1 MSQPINTALYMNDK
15 CHLSVRRDFPISTPE
30 NDEVLVKVLFSGVN
44 PADVKHGQQLGIR
57 PVVLGYDFSGHIVS
71 APPGSTFKVGDA
83 VAGTTPTGLGR
94 PARFG
99 THQDYVACPADRVFP
114 VPKNLPMPDAAC
126 LTVVAST
133 AADVIFN
140 LFNLPPLPT
149 NDQPAAPA
157 SNPGGTM
164 LVWGGSTAVGSSAVQ
179 YARASGVRT
188 IIATASASRHEMLRG
203 LGATH
208 CFDYRDADVEEQ
220 IASLLREQG
229 LDPIRYALDAAGSPK
244 GSGGASSAERMSR
257 CASPDAV
264 RVSVVFGDPSI
275 GMAFADRSR
284 DVSLRV
290 EGVPHPITI
299 PRDQPK
305 AAKVK
310 DALDWTVR
318 NYGNGFVLPLVD
330 VWSGKSEDALEQIK
344 LVADWGKFGKLA
356 IQHPLL

>member
-1 MSQPINTALYMNDK
+1 MSQPTNTALYMDDD
-15 CHLSVRRDFPISTPE
+15 CRLSVKREFPILTPE

-71 APPGSTFKVGDA
+71 APPGSTFKAGDA

-99 THQDYVACPADRVFP
+99 THQDYVACPADRVFH
-114 VPKNLPMPDAAC
+114 VPQNLPMPDAAC
-126 LTVVAST
+126 LAVVAST

-140 LFNLPPLPT
+140 LFGLPAL
-149 NDQPAAPA
+149 PAAAP
-157 SNPGGTM
+157 PPDGTL
-164 LVWGGSTAVGSSAVQ
+164 LVWGGSTAVGSSVVQ

-208 CFDYRDADVEEQ
+208 CFDYRDGDVEAQ
-220 IASLLREQG
+220 IATLVRERG
-229 LDPIRYALDAAGSPK
+229 LDPIRYALDAAGSP
-244 GSGGASSAERMSR
+244 GESGGGPSSAERMSR
-257 CASPDAV
+257 CAAPDAV
-264 RVSVVFGDPSI
+264 RVSVVFGDPRVA
-275 GMAFADRSR
+275 MAFADRSR

-290 EGVPHPITI
+290 EGAPHPITI
-299 PRDQPK
+299 PRDEAK
-305 AAKVK
+305 AARVK
-310 DALDWTVR
+310 EALGWAVR
-318 NYGNGFVLPLVD
+318 NYGDGFVLPCVD
-330 VWSGKSEDALEQIK
+330 AWSGKSENALQQIR
-344 LVADWGKFGKLA
+344 LVADWGKFGKVA